1 LFVVPNPDKIKECM
15 AEVKRQL
22 ELMDKDDYV
31 TDEQI
36 TTSKQ
41 KLGILK
47 VQEEEVASD
56 FVQVLSFWWSSAS
69 LDYYTT
75 YNTRLNKVT
84 RADLQSYVRKYIK
97 NKPYCAGMLI
107 NPQLAAQ
114 VNPKTFFNASN

>member
-1 LFVVPNPDKIKECM
+1 CM
-15 AEVKRQL
+15 AEVKHQL
-22 ELMDKDDYV
+22 EIMDRDDYV

-36 TTSKQ
+36 ATSKQ

-69 LDYYTT
+69 LDYFTT
-75 YNTRLNKVT
+75 YNANLNKVT

-107 NPQLAAQ
+107 NPELEAQ
-114 VNPKTFFNASN
+114 VNPKSFFNGSN

>member
-1 LFVVPNPDKIKECM
+1 M

-22 ELMDKDDYV
+22 ALMDKDDYV

-36 TTSKQ
+36 ATSKQ

-69 LDYYTT
+69 LNYFTT
-75 YNTRLNKVT
+75 YNARLNKVT
-84 RADLQSYVRKYIK
+84 RADLQNYVRKYIK

-107 NPQLAAQ
+107 NPNLAAQ
-114 VNPKTFFNASN
+114 VDPKTFFTASNSLNQ